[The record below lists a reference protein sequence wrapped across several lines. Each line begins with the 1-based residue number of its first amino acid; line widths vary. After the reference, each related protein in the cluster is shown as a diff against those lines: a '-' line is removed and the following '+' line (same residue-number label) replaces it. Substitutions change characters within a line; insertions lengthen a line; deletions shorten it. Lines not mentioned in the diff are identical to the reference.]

1 MTLAWRNSHDND
13 RTLEDGARRSS
24 SEEAAEAVLPESTER
39 PPTLAQAKRRAPL
52 TALVSPGGQEDGT
65 EAGTDVK
72 ASAEEGGQE
81 AGAGSGTRLPRTF
94 RGRKRNGTRGSG
106 VSARRIRTRF
116 RSRRRSARRP
126 TLFPEDR
133 ARESATPFETRKT
146 TGGRRGRGGVRGASR
161 KGGRGKQRGYRVSR
175 AGDQGRRTPRPKHG
189 LFGSGALRS
198 QLATQRRQRS
208 YDGRRLLRR
217 RRMGKPRLARTVRT
231 RPPRAP
237 PRPGRPGPNR
247 RVRHE
252 SDKRRKESEQRIVE
266 KRERFVSQGCPQRE
280 DRGGHDAVR
289 DAKRRPPATLAGTAA
304 RMARPRRR

>member
-1 MTLAWRNSHDND
+1 M
-13 RTLEDGARRSS
+13 
-24 SEEAAEAVLPESTER
+24 
-39 PPTLAQAKRRAPL
+39 
-52 TALVSPGGQEDGT
+52 
-65 EAGTDVK
+65 
-72 ASAEEGGQE
+72 
-81 AGAGSGTRLPRTF
+81 
-94 RGRKRNGTRGSG
+94 
-106 VSARRIRTRF
+106 SARRIRTRF
-116 RSRRRSARRP
+116 RSRRRRSARRP

-175 AGDQGRRTPRPKHG
+175 AGDQGRRTPGPKHG

-289 DAKRRPPATLAGTAA
+289 DAKRRPPATSARATA
-304 RMARPRRR
+304 RMLSRLGEICEAFGGTYYSSRWRVFSRRSASSRSGLKWKNRARGWSAATSGEVSRRLERASAGGADRGARPRSRPIPADDRSQAFLSVGLI